1 MAVKDSALRL
11 ARVVIRPR
19 MRKWLY
25 AMPMVQKLHRKL
37 IAQDTRFHDQFYTK
51 DYYEAEGFTGEGAKG
66 AVVLAEEIV
75 ARFAPA
81 SVVDVG
87 CGAGFYLAALRDLGV
102 ETHGCELASA
112 ALELCHAKGLDV
124 RRFNLVHEASLPWQA
139 DLVMSIEVAE
149 HLPEEH
155 ADHYVA
161 LLARGARHALLMTA
175 AGPGQL
181 GVNHFNCQPKS
192 YWIAKLRP
200 HGLTH
205 DDDAALDFEAMA
217 TRRNLPEW
225 LRQNV
230 LVFRRV

>member
-1 MAVKDSALRL
+1 MSTKEAALKV
-11 ARVVIRPR
+11 ARIVITPGV
-19 MRKWLY
+19 RKWLY
-25 AMPMVQKLHRKL
+25 ALAPVRAVHRRL
-37 IAQDTRFHDQFYTK
+37 IAQDTRFHDSFYTEA
-51 DYYEAEGFTGEGAKG
+51 YYEAEGFAGEGARAAG
-66 AVVLAEEIV
+66 VMAEEIV

-87 CGAGFYLAALRDLGV
+87 CGAGDYLAALREHGV

-112 ALELCHAKGLDV
+112 ALQLCHAKGLDV
-124 RRFNLVHEASLPWQA
+124 RRFDLVHEPSLPWQA

-149 HLPEEH
+149 HLPESH

-161 LLARGARHALLMTA
+161 LLASGARRVLLMTA

-192 YWIAKLRP
+192 YWVEKVRS
-200 HGLTH
+200 HGMSF
-205 DDDAALDFEAMA
+205 DAAASDDFERMA
-217 TRRNLPEW
+217 ASRGLPPW

-230 LVFRRV
+230 LVFRRS